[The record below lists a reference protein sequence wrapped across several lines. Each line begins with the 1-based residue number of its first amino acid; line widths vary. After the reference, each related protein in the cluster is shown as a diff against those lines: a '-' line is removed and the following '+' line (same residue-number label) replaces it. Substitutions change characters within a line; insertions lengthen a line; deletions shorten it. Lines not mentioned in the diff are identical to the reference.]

1 MQSTIAT
8 FSSQAF
14 IHLKHEINFTV
25 LINFIFF
32 LLLFL
37 RHEKEVA
44 NSVTK
49 TYHKP
54 LLLQIS

>member
-32 LLLFL
+32 CYCSYGTKKRSQL
-37 RHEKEVA
+37 RDED
-44 NSVTK
+44 
-49 TYHKP
+49 HKP
-54 LLLQIS
+54 LLLQIF

>member
-1 MQSTIAT
+1 MQSTIAA

-54 LLLQIS
+54 LLLQIF

>member
-32 LLLFL
+32 VIVLTARKRSSQL
-37 RHEKEVA
+37 RDEDL
-44 NSVTK
+44 S
-49 TYHKP
+49 
-54 LLLQIS
+54 